1 MSSLGPVRSY
11 CQNVKRVGSVS
22 RFAPRAQEKTLVK
35 ETFVLTYAW
44 DPHFHWGDSAGGL
57 VTLMISNIKK
67 NKMEGLGGSK
77 SLGATFRHRGI
88 KSGTLTIDTEYPH
101 TTKHALPT
109 IVIHTK
115 IKKESRLI
123 NDI

>member
-1 MSSLGPVRSY
+1 
-11 CQNVKRVGSVS
+11 
-22 RFAPRAQEKTLVK
+22 
-35 ETFVLTYAW
+35 
-44 DPHFHWGDSAGGL
+44 
-57 VTLMISNIKK
+57 MISNIKK
-67 NKMEGLGGSK
+67 NKMEGLD
-77 SLGATFRHRGI
+77 ATFRHRGI

-115 IKKESRLI
+115 IKKESSLI